1 MALLK
6 KISRTIALLLGSA
19 FMAAIIILFALT
31 GYMFVTIEGGHW
43 LNDWIGGTMMALS
56 FLFFTLTL
64 VIVHETS

>member
-6 KISRTIALLLGSA
+6 KISRTIALLLGAA

-31 GYMFVTIEGGHW
+31 GYMFVTIEGASW
-43 LNDWIGGTMMALS
+43 LNEWIGYTMMGLS
-56 FLFFTLTL
+56 FLFFTLML